1 MPFSADRL
9 IINQGELCCA
19 VRLEQCPGGAD
30 LDSTDSNASIA
41 GMATLTIRNLPDEV
55 RDQLRRAAS
64 ERGRS
69 MEEEARQALAQRYCK
84 QVSVEEVIR
93 RLSQIAPEPRKVD
106 RTGMAASELIIADRR
121 LESLVESGL
130 ISRKEKADWDRRI
143 DDDKVS
149 LAEVEQFVTKKHN
162 WQAKKS

>member
-1 MPFSADRL
+1 M
-9 IINQGELCCA
+9 
-19 VRLEQCPGGAD
+19 
-30 LDSTDSNASIA
+30 
-41 GMATLTIRNLPDEV
+41 
-55 RDQLRRAAS
+55 
-64 ERGRS
+64 
-69 MEEEARQALAQRYCK
+69 
-84 QVSVEEVIR
+84 EEVIR